1 MTEVSGV
8 VVAHVDLAAA
18 LVDAAEKISGI
29 EGALTA
35 ISNDGQSPDA
45 LIGRIGK
52 AVGNGPAILFTDLAS
67 GSCTFACSSVV
78 RTHPALSVVTGTSL
92 AMLIDF
98 LFNRNKDIQEL
109 ARRVVEK
116 GRSGAMVLS
125 PAGERDAA
133 GPVSD

>member
-1 MTEVSGV
+1 MTKVAGV

-18 LVDAAEKISGI
+18 LVEAAERISGI

-35 ISNDGQSPDA
+35 ISNDGLSPDA
-45 LIGRIGK
+45 LLTRITE
-52 AVGNGPAILFTDLAS
+52 AVGDGPAILFTDLAS
-67 GSCTFACSSVV
+67 GSCTFACSSVF
-78 RTHPALSVVTGTSL
+78 RTHPAAAVVAGTNL

-98 LFNRNKDIQEL
+98 LFNRDQELRGL

-116 GRSGAMVLS
+116 GRSGSKVLF
-125 PAGERDAA
+125 PDGERDAA

>member
-1 MTEVSGV
+1 VTEVSGV
-8 VVAHVDLAAA
+8 VVAHVDLAPA

-45 LIGRIGK
+45 LIGRIEK

-78 RTHPALSVVTGTSL
+78 RTHPALAVVTGTSL

-98 LFNRNKDIQEL
+98 LFNRNQDIQEL